1 MSFNLK
7 NSGVDVNAGASVS
20 DGSAID
26 GAPSSGFA
34 PMRLQKF
41 LARAG
46 VDSRRHCEQVILEGH
61 VQVNGHVVD
70 ELGSKV
76 DPRIDEVRV
85 DGTVVTLGDA
95 PVTIMLN
102 KPSGYL
108 TTMADPQGR
117 PCVADLEPFRRYLGL
132 FPVGR
137 LDLDTTGL
145 LVLTSDGTLGYKLAH
160 PKHHVVKTYVAHVSG
175 RVEPGHVR
183 RLRDGVMLRDGMTAP
198 AQVRVL
204 CEEEAGSVLELKIHE
219 GRNRQVRRMCQA
231 VGHPVL
237 QLQRIAVGPLHL
249 SDLPLG
255 AWRVLDEEEVADLL
269 SAADGE

>member
-1 MSFNLK
+1 MNANADASR
-7 NSGVDVNAGASVS
+7 SGSPSTDGAS
-20 DGSAID
+20 
-26 GAPSSGFA
+26 PSGFA

-46 VDSRRHCEQVILEGH
+46 VDSRRHCEQVILDGR

-76 DPRIDEVRV
+76 DPRVDEVRV
-85 DGTVVTLGDA
+85 DGAVVTLGDA

-102 KPSGYL
+102 KPAGYL

-117 PCVADLEPFRRYLGL
+117 PCVADLEPFRRYPGL

-137 LDLDTTGL
+137 LDLGTTGL
-145 LVLTSDGTLGYKLAH
+145 LLLTSDGSLGYKLAH
-160 PKHHVVKTYVAHVSG
+160 PKHHVAKTYVAHVSG
-175 RVEPGHVR
+175 RVKPGHVR

-198 AQVRVL
+198 AQVRIL
-204 CEEEAGSVLELKIHE
+204 REGAAGSVLELKIHE

-237 QLQRIAVGPLHL
+237 QLQRVALGPLQL
-249 SDLPLG
+249 SGLPPG
-255 AWRVLDEEEVADLL
+255 AWRVLDEKEVADLL